1 MSKKTDDLAVMMTS
15 GAKLFSPLAGRFF
28 FSKGRGTY
36 IKSWHNTSTNY
47 TWKIWNK
54 KYIIFYLNSTIVFF
68 PNGFPRT
75 SEPKWS
81 CYAEFNDQP
90 QNIGHAARS
99 NASELVQNAS
109 KSLKEYW
116 QLHYRYDI
124 GYRIISWDLEFL
136 SAVIDDEINDLE
148 SLSS

>member
-1 MSKKTDDLAVMMTS
+1 MS
-15 GAKLFSPLAGRFF
+15 
-28 FSKGRGTY
+28 
-36 IKSWHNTSTNY
+36 
-47 TWKIWNK
+47 
-54 KYIIFYLNSTIVFF
+54 IFFF
-68 PNGFPRT
+68 PNGFPWT
-75 SEPKWS
+75 PEPKCS
-81 CYAEFNDQP
+81 PYAESNDQL

-136 SAVIDDEINDLE
+136 SAVINDEIDDLE